1 MSETS
6 NGFKREKHSCFL
18 YTQDTKRRVI
28 AVPLVFSWSLYMEQ
42 KRLAIPLPHEEREW
56 MASTL
61 TPAFD
66 AHMRMHGFTTLRMRN
81 VYTDPDV
88 FRQQWVVCPNGVSY
102 PGHIFYHLFDTISF
116 RKLLRYLLS
125 RTPCTREPLEQLV
138 PHDSLL
144 TSYLS
149 FLLDQEWFHR
159 DGRWYE
165 QGPYQGHIS
174 NIGRTLEWYVAE
186 WFRLTYSIN
195 TVVPV
200 RHGVEVARLPLA
212 GDLDV
217 VAFLDDLV
225 ILVECKSY
233 SEVEQAHFSRFLQ
246 RVHAFRPT
254 LAIMLIDTP
263 SPFAHERLALFNAAL
278 QPLSYA
284 PLRGSR
290 GFYWGALNSYVV
302 NVEHSIE
309 TSLFDVLRFHQWRA
323 RSV

>member
-1 MSETS
+1 
-6 NGFKREKHSCFL
+6 
-18 YTQDTKRRVI
+18 
-28 AVPLVFSWSLYMEQ
+28 MEQ
-42 KRLAIPLPHEEREW
+42 KRIAIPLSHEEREW
-56 MASTL
+56 VASTL

-66 AHMRMHGFTTLRMRN
+66 ARMRRHGFTTLRTRS

-88 FRQQWVVCPNGVSY
+88 FRQQWVMCPNGASY
-102 PGHIFYHLFDTISF
+102 PGYTFYRLFGTTSF

-125 RTPCTREPLEQLV
+125 HTPCTREPLEQLC
-138 PHDSLL
+138 PNDALL
-144 TSYLS
+144 TSYVS
-149 FLLDQEWFHR
+149 FLLDQGWFHR
-159 DGRWYE
+159 DGGRWYD

-200 RHGVEVARLPLA
+200 RHGVDVAGLPLA

-217 VAFLDDLV
+217 VAFLDDVVVL
-225 ILVECKSY
+225 IECKSY
-233 SEVEQAHFSRFLQ
+233 TDVEQGHFSRFLQ
-246 RVHAFRPT
+246 RVHAFHST

-278 QPLSYA
+278 QSLGHA

-309 TSLFDVLRFHQWRA
+309 TSLLDVLRFHQWRA
-323 RSV
+323 QSV